1 MTEKPLHDSPLGLM
15 PRWRWDEIRVSEITK
30 AIERFMEIGRSVP
43 VEWLSEIQELN
54 SRKVIT
60 SSGRQLLP

>member
-30 AIERFMEIGRSVP
+30 AIERLMEIGRSVP